1 MKRLFHDCGFKDAS
15 PPFEGALELGRL
27 AKEAGIA
34 ARANVGLAD
43 LCALVLKRHLSK
55 DADIRVSTSWDS
67 DPLPDAHI
75 HYAALDSYATWAVF
89 CGLSTTL
96 GGVGNVVDASTP
108 GGTAVSLFSSD
119 NSQVVAHGIILPER
133 PTKLDGVNVTKTRIP
148 VVINEVLVP
157 GHLVSSD
164 LLSISESKP
173 LSMFPPP
180 PFELL
185 SKAKHLRMR
194 RSDIPSPTPNDTA
207 TSTSATEKAVL
218 PTQNAEALDDSDAIA
233 IPDPVENISPWF
245 ADTENDLPL
254 PNEQL
259 PAVSFRDPASHA
271 KACQLM
277 ATAMKDS
284 QNVLRSRVLGDIWHL
299 MHQFPIAQAHGL
311 RRPFARALR
320 TAFFQYD
327 PEDQKNLEIFFESK
341 GVSWEYVLRSHS
353 SWLLRRVRR
362 FVPPPEILLP
372 RVATV
377 IYDFGPLLCAKS
389 NQPLF
394 NDKAWDISINV
405 LENIRR
411 GFYSDP
417 PGHQLYFA
425 TGPDKYGLP
434 TYKCRRGTNAIEGGV
449 HQNVIRWFGAFN
461 AAPDFA
467 IQLLRDYV
475 LYHNL
480 KVRTEASSCKTVSNQ
495 RF

>member
-1 MKRLFHDCGFKDAS
+1 MKRLFRDCGFNDTS
-15 PPFEGALELGRL
+15 PHFEGALELGRL

-34 ARANVGLAD
+34 ARANMGLAD

-55 DADIRVSTSWDS
+55 DPDIRISTSWDS

-75 HYAALDSYATWAVF
+75 HYAALDAYATWAVF
-89 CGLSTTL
+89 CGLSTRIS
-96 GGVGNVVDASTP
+96 GVGNVVDASTS
-108 GGTAVSLFSSD
+108 GGTAVSLLSSD

-133 PTKLDGVNVTKTRIP
+133 PTKLDGVNVTKTRVP

-164 LLSISESKP
+164 LLSISEAKP
-173 LSMFPPP
+173 LSMFPAP

-194 RSDIPSPTPNDTA
+194 HSDIPSPTPIDTSTP
-207 TSTSATEKAVL
+207 TSTSSDNAVH
-218 PTQNAEALDDSDAIA
+218 PTQNTEELNDSIA
-233 IPDPVENISPWF
+233 VPELVENISPWF
-245 ADTENDLPL
+245 ADAENDLPL
-254 PNEQL
+254 PNEQH
-259 PAVSFRDPASHA
+259 PAGSFRDPASHV
-271 KACQLM
+271 KASQLM
-277 ATAMKDS
+277 TTAMKYS
-284 QNVLRSRVLGDIWHL
+284 RNVLRSRVLGDIWHL
-299 MHQFPIAQAHGL
+299 MHQFPISQAHGL

-320 TAFFQYD
+320 MAFFQYD
-327 PEDQKNLEIFFESK
+327 PEDQKNLEMFFESK

-362 FVPPPEILLP
+362 FVPPPDILLP

-434 TYKCRRGTNAIEGGV
+434 TYKCRRGTNTIEGGV
-449 HQNVIRWFGAFN
+449 HQNVIQWFGAFN

-480 KVRTEASSCKTVSNQ
+480 KVRMGVSSCKTITNQ